1 MNELLIDL
9 VFGFAGFCAL
19 VFWLP
24 GATWPQDMAQGYGPR
39 IGPKDMGKGYGQRI
53 WARHGR
59 GNAGVNRMPSR
70 ERMFRRAAATVLPAL
85 MALAAAPVRAG
96 DCAFEPQGEGHVID
110 MTD

>member
-24 GATWPQDMAQGYGPR
+24 GATWPNDMAQGYGP
-39 IGPKDMGKGYGQRI
+39 RI

-59 GNAGVNRMPSR
+59 GNAGVNRMTSR

-110 MTD
+110 VTDARSFRLADGR